1 MVLEWPGAIN
11 LRWNA
16 IMMKRTAIALTLA
29 GLLTL
34 PAVLPSEAWATPVRS
49 LQKEQNYDQY
59 ISKRQVVDQLLAD
72 AWQIFKSPARI
83 STAGFTAKMPSNM
96 EQVTELLLQAYQL
109 EPYRTDLLISAANA
123 QIYNGN
129 VDKAIGLFEQAL
141 STAPD
146 DIDLLTYLATWQT
159 FKHNETAAKGYQ
171 SKLATLNPGRAA
183 DLQRIFDT
191 VERVIA
197 TPLKEQG
204 ERSPKPGNRAIV
216 TLGYALNPDGS
227 MHDILLGRLE
237 TTRALA
243 KANPATL
250 IILTGGVPQNRQT
263 EGKLM
268 ADWLVKKGIDRSRII
283 EENYATSTVEN
294 ALYSG
299 YALARHQIEYATLV
313 SSASHVRRGQTLL
326 EIACWQSGP
335 AGIRIDSVSYPDK
348 PLSELAKVSD
358 SELLGIYRDALR
370 TYGLWSYRSAP
381 LLER

>member
-1 MVLEWPGAIN
+1 MEWLGALN
-11 LRWNA
+11 PRWNA
-16 IMMKRTAIALTLA
+16 MMKKNAIALTLA
-29 GLLTL
+29 SLLAL
-34 PAVLPSEAWATPVRS
+34 PVFIPSDAWAAPVRS

-72 AWQIFKSPARI
+72 AWQVFKSPARI

-129 VDKAIGLFEQAL
+129 VDKAITLFEQGL

-146 DIDLLTYLATWQT
+146 DLDLNTYLATWQR
-159 FKHNETAAKGYQ
+159 FKGNQGKADDYFKRVSE
-171 SKLATLNPGRAA
+171 LNSGRAA
-183 DLQRIFDT
+183 DLKRIFDT
-191 VERVIA
+191 IDRVNA
-197 TPLKEQG
+197 TPLKERQG
-204 ERSPKPGNRAIV
+204 REKKKGRQAIV

-227 MHDILLGRLE
+227 MHEILLGRLE
-237 TTRALA
+237 TTRSLA
-243 KANPATL
+243 QANPSAL

-268 ADWLVKKGIDRSRII
+268 ADWLVKKGVDRSRII

-299 YALARHQIEYATLV
+299 YALARHQIQYATLV

-335 AGIRIDSVSYPDK
+335 AGIQIDSVSYPDK
-348 PLSELAKVSD
+348 PLSALAKVSD